1 MNIKKIDILGVP
13 AHTINFEET
22 VQFITDASENH
33 KQQAYIVAQNAE
45 KIMMA
50 RKDRELA
57 DLMNKALLLYPD
69 GVGVSLASRILYS
82 KPVSRVPGFNLFLEL
97 LKVASKRNMKIFLLG
112 SRDDVINTTQN
123 KIQKDYP
130 GINIVGYQNGYFKS
144 NDEVIKLINSVSPDI
159 LFVGM
164 GSPKQE
170 RWIYRNIR
178 CLNVRLC
185 MGVGGSFDV
194 IEGEAKLAPAAIRRF
209 GFEFVYRLIK
219 EPRRLKRQLVFPNFL
234 FSLLATRT
242 CLMKKNK

>member
-22 VQFITDASENH
+22 VRFITDAIENH
-33 KQQAYIVAQNAE
+33 KQQTYIVAQNAE

-57 DLMNKALLLYPD
+57 DLMNEALLLYPD

-82 KPVSRVPGFNLFLEL
+82 KPVSRVPGFDLFLEL
-97 LKVASKRNMKIFLLG
+97 LKLASKKNMKIFLLG
-112 SRDDVINTTQN
+112 SRDDVINTTKN

-130 GINIVGYQNGYFKS
+130 GIDIVGYQNGYFKS
-144 NDEVIKLINSVSPDI
+144 NDGVIKLINNVSPDI

-178 CLNVRLC
+178 RLNVRLS

-194 IEGEAKLAPAAIRRF
+194 IAGEAKLAPQKIRGW

-219 EPRRLKRQLVFPNFL
+219 EPKRIRRQLVFPKFL
-234 FSLLATRT
+234 ASLLATRT
-242 CLMKKNK
+242 KLMHRT

>member
-22 VQFITDASENH
+22 VRFITGAIENH
-33 KQQAYIVAQNAE
+33 KQQTYIVAQNAE

-82 KPVSRVPGFNLFLEL
+82 KPVSRVPGFDLFLEL
-97 LKVASKRNMKIFLLG
+97 LKVASRRNMKIFLLG
-112 SRDDVINTTQN
+112 SRDDVINITKN
-123 KIQKDYP
+123 NIQKDYP
-130 GINIVGYQNGYFKS
+130 KINIVGYHNGYFK
-144 NDEVIKLINSVSPDI
+144 NDDTVINLINNADPDL
-159 LFVGM
+159 LFVGI

-178 CLNVRLC
+178 RLNVRLC

-194 IEGEAKLAPAAIRRF
+194 IAGNAKLAPAAIRRF

-219 EPRRLKRQLVFPNFL
+219 EPKRIRRQLVFPNFL
-234 FSLLATRT
+234 VSLLATRT
-242 CLMKKNK
+242 GLTRKT